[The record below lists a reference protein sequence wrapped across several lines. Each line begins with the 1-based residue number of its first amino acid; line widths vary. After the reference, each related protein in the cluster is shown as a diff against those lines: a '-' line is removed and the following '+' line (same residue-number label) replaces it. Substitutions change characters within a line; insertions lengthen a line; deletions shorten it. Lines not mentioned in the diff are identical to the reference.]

1 MVPHTQCQKD
11 AEDDATSTTR
21 VTTAT
26 TTTNIKMEKM
36 ETGLE
41 KKIQK
46 QGEDDG
52 ALSPYPFPVPPCP
65 GVFRPC
71 ARASSRSSVLCSFSQ
86 NHILSLFFLIQNRA
100 EISKRFAQGCRYT
113 RWQRKFPVNDPA
125 MVQQARVRES
135 WAFLSAARHV
145 SYIVICICA
154 DWQNGKNQRNTQ
166 TDLRK
171 LRRFASHIARTLAIS
186 WHCSLVIGFVR
197 GHLFSLTYIPI

>member
-52 ALSPYPFPVPPCP
+52 ALSPYPFPVTPAL
-65 GVFRPC
+65 VYS
-71 ARASSRSSVLCSFSQ
+71 ARAPAHHLARVCCALFHRTIFCPF
-86 NHILSLFFLIQNRA
+86 FFL
-100 EISKRFAQGCRYT
+100 
-113 RWQRKFPVNDPA
+113 
-125 MVQQARVRES
+125 
-135 WAFLSAARHV
+135 
-145 SYIVICICA
+145 
-154 DWQNGKNQRNTQ
+154 
-166 TDLRK
+166 
-171 LRRFASHIARTLAIS
+171 
-186 WHCSLVIGFVR
+186 
-197 GHLFSLTYIPI
+197 

>member
-36 ETGLE
+36 ETGRE

-52 ALSPYPFPVPPCP
+52 ALSPYPFPDAPCP

-86 NHILSLFFLIQNRA
+86 NHILSLFFLYKTGPR
-100 EISKRFAQGCRYT
+100 SLK
-113 RWQRKFPVNDPA
+113 
-125 MVQQARVRES
+125 
-135 WAFLSAARHV
+135 
-145 SYIVICICA
+145 
-154 DWQNGKNQRNTQ
+154 
-166 TDLRK
+166 DLR
-171 LRRFASHIARTLAIS
+171 
-186 WHCSLVIGFVR
+186 R
-197 GHLFSLTYIPI
+197 GVDTPGDSGNSPSMPPPWFNKHEYGKVGPFFRQHAM

>member
-1 MVPHTQCQKD
+1 MPKGCRGRRNINNKSNNSNNNDEHKNGENGDRSGKKD
-11 AEDDATSTTR
+11 SKARGGWWCA
-21 VTTAT
+21 
-26 TTTNIKMEKM
+26 
-36 ETGLE
+36 
-41 KKIQK
+41 
-46 QGEDDG
+46 
-52 ALSPYPFPVPPCP
+52 FPVPVPRSPLPWCIP
-65 GVFRPC
+65 PVRPRIISLEC
-71 ARASSRSSVLCSFSQ
+71 AVLFFTEPYFVP
-86 NHILSLFFLIQNRA
+86 FFLIQNRA